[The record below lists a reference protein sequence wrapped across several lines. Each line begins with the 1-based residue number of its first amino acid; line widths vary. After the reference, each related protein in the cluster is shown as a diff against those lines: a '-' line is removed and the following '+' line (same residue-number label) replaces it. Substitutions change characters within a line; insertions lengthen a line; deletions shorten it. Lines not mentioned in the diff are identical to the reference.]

1 MHLQEDYVFTRKT
14 EKSTESM
21 QYYTYTYIYLL
32 DCWIVETKLD
42 SLIADFLLAL
52 FIQSMTLAT

>member
-1 MHLQEDYVFTRKT
+1 MYLPEKQK
-14 EKSTESM
+14 KSTESM

-42 SLIADFLLAL
+42 SLIAYFLLAL
-52 FIQSMTLAT
+52 FIQSMTLAK